1 MAIANE
7 FVGQRSILENTS
19 ETLWDRV
26 LRMCD
31 EWLAT
36 DARVTGVNSEY
47 SQTILDG
54 THPISCFRDYIFR
67 GIVKQRILSHYWRK
81 YDSSALC

>member
-1 MAIANE
+1 MTIAND
-7 FVGQRSILENTS
+7 FVGQRSALENTC

-36 DARVTGVNSEY
+36 DARTMRGGY
-47 SQTILDG
+47 SQTMLDS
-54 THPISCFRDYIFR
+54 TAPTACFRE
-67 GIVKQRILSHYWRK
+67 L
-81 YDSSALC
+81 

>member
-36 DARVTGVNSEY
+36 DARTVRSVY
-47 SQTILDG
+47 SQTMLDS
-54 THPISCFRDYIFR
+54 TAPTACFR
-67 GIVKQRILSHYWRK
+67 KL
-81 YDSSALC
+81 